1 VTVLTGRV
9 IRAGQV
15 CGVALFSPAPISFY
29 GGVDPDSG
37 VVTEAGHPLQG
48 QSIAGKVLVF
58 PRGKGSTV
66 GSYAIYRMART
77 GTAPLAMVLA
87 ECEPIVAI
95 GAIMAD
101 LPVVDRVDV
110 SRIHSGDCVTIAGD
124 RVSIAGDDVAQGG
137 SEVSIG

>member
-1 VTVLTGRV
+1 MTVLTGRV
-9 IRAGQV
+9 IREGEAR
-15 CGVALFSPAPISFY
+15 GVALVSTAPISFY

-66 GSYAIYRMART
+66 GSYAIYRMARG
-77 GTAPLAMVLA
+77 GTAPVAMVLA

-110 SRIHSGDCVTIAGD
+110 DRIHSGD
-124 RVSIAGDDVAQGG
+124 SVAISG